1 MAFCSKCGASLPDGA
16 QFCGVCGSP
25 VGGAGPA
32 RPAQPAQP
40 QYGGYQQPNNSWDS
54 YGGGYGAPPQG
65 KAAPSNKATLRIL
78 SIVFAVGFLI
88 FSFGMSGN
96 IFYNRQVDSAVKES
110 YESYEKYLD
119 EAKSEGW
126 MSAEEV
132 KKSKDEMQKQ
142 INLAKKTA
150 WRTLAPTLK
159 CDVVGVMR
167 ASVAE
172 YSEYDVSDYTDSEK
186 KELRD
191 RIKENKESTEERIK
205 DMTAK
210 ELKEER
216 EYYAKQNEEGIENV
230 GFRYVWL
237 IVSAYNSIF
246 MIIGGA
252 LALIA
257 LIAWIAMGGLSGP
270 ISETA
275 IVPVVAACFA
285 LGVLLMIIFGLCIS
299 PIKTE
304 DLR

>member
-1 MAFCSKCGASLPDGA
+1 MAFCSKCGASLADGA

-32 RPAQPAQP
+32 RPAQPAAP

-54 YGGGYGAPPQG
+54 YGGGYGTPPQG

-96 IFYNRQVDSAVKES
+96 IYYNRQVDSAVSEG
-110 YESYEKYLD
+110 YEEYLD
-119 EAKSEGW
+119 QAKSWMSTEEYKEAK
-126 MSAEEV
+126 
-132 KKSKDEMQKQ
+132 KEMQKQ
-142 INLAKKTA
+142 INAAKKTA

-159 CDVVGVMR
+159 CDVVGLMR
-167 ASVAE
+167 ARVAE
-172 YSEYDVSDYTDSEK
+172 YNEYDVSDYTDSQKEK
-186 KELRD
+186 LRES
-191 RIKENKESTEERIK
+191 IKEDKEDVEKRIK
-205 DMTAK
+205 DMTSE

-216 EYYAKQNEEGIENV
+216 EYLAKQNEEGIENV

-270 ISETA
+270 ISETT
-275 IVPVVAACFA
+275 ILPVVAACFA

-299 PIKTE
+299 PIKSK
-304 DLR
+304 DLL